1 MAECSFDNVVLLIVQ
16 GMEDSYQAL
25 AHELKGSHVRVANFQ
40 ADIEREFSEQNF
52 GLKTFPTIVFLPKD
66 KPGFIRYPSER
77 RDTDTLKMWLTTVAG
92 RR

>member
-1 MAECSFDNVVLLIVQ
+1 MAEWSFDNVVLLIVQ

-25 AHELKGSHVRVANFQ
+25 ADELKGSHVRVAKFQ

-66 KPGFIRYPSER
+66 KSGFIRYPSER